1 MLSKLFKVQW
11 TWVGESTIEVWISLY
26 HSPQSMASLSC
37 GRLTNF
43 LGWGN
48 PRYSVSA
55 MKIENDVCVYLSFDI
70 LILGLVLVKYNS
82 YHSNLILPFLPQIAS
97 GHCRVKCFVNQG
109 YWHLAKG
116 SQKWFCY
123 KSKDAEIKRRYIFKY
138 KSL

>member
-1 MLSKLFKVQW
+1 MNLGRRVYDR
-11 TWVGESTIEVWISLY
+11 SLNQFV
-26 HSPQSMASLSC
+26 PQNMASLSC
-37 GRLTNF
+37 GSRTNF
-43 LGWGN
+43 GGQGN

-55 MKIENDVCVYLSFDI
+55 MKIKNDVCVHSSVDT

-116 SQKWFCY
+116 SQK
-123 KSKDAEIKRRYIFKY
+123 
-138 KSL
+138 